1 MEATQVCI
9 KRQIDKEDIYNGIL
23 AMKKNEI
30 LPFAG
35 MRIDLENIML
45 SKISWKDKC
54 CMMSLICGI

>member
-45 SKISWKDKC
+45 SKIS
-54 CMMSLICGI
+54 